1 MDANGNNPARAGN
14 THFHPSRL
22 AAPTEQLRVCGEYTR
37 HAPAPPQANRNNP
50 ACAGNTTLAGWC
62 DHHGAGQ
69 PRVCGDYVR
78 GAQLKS
84 RKRGATPRVRGKL
97 VSILFHGRGRRNNPA
112 CAGKRLHDQRVYR
125 TTIEFSV
132 NFPKPTRT
140 RQEPIASSRNQHVW
154 FVLDH
159 PAQRRGTRQD
169 RQQ

>member
-1 MDANGNNPARAGN
+1 MRGKAEKSTR
-14 THFHPSRL
+14 FVL
-22 AAPTEQLRVCGEYTR
+22 ALRE
-37 HAPAPPQANRNNP
+37 
-50 ACAGNTTLAGWC
+50 
-62 DHHGAGQ
+62 Q
-69 PRVCGDYVR
+69 PRTREEKEMQEGLDRLVDGT
-78 GAQLKS
+78 
-84 RKRGATPRVRGKL
+84 TPRVRGKL

-159 PAQRRGTRQD
+159 SAQRRGTLQD